1 MDAGP
6 PRNGRYIVVLATAA
20 CSILLI
26 GWLARPREPERVAP
40 PVASDTE
47 LQELARR
54 AQRRALE
61 NTTAYFATLAGDVRS
76 SLSYISPRGMTG
88 IVWDDHRVVTGPV
101 PGEPRPAV
109 RTTAGEATMTR
120 TIWSPR
126 LPVTVLQ
133 ANGGLRGPI
142 IARRDAPLPDTGAWI
157 AAVWLADQASAFAPA
172 SFLQAAQTNC
182 GVAAA
187 KEIVS
192 TAALS
197 PRMIGGGLFDLDG
210 NLMALIL
217 PCDGRVAAIA
227 TASVEQMIALA
238 GTVQERILARHGLL
252 IGVLSEDER
261 RYFNDVNG
269 LLVREVWTPAR
280 GGHGIL
286 PGDIVTALNGEPVM
300 SMDDLQPLTQTE
312 GRFELG
318 VRRGATTRTLTVGE
332 GSSSGG
338 AAKQSADI
346 GIEFGSPARGFR
358 VDSVQPAG
366 RLTRAGIKA
375 GDRLVRING
384 TEPTSLR
391 QAERAIATNG
401 GPMLIDV
408 EREGRRLAIV
418 VP

>member
-6 PRNGRYIVVLATAA
+6 PLNVRYIVVLAFAA
-20 CSILLI
+20 CAILFV
-26 GWLARPREPERVAP
+26 GWFARPREPQRARP
-40 PVASDTE
+40 PVPSDTE

-61 NTTAYFATLAGDVRS
+61 NTTAYFATVAADVRS
-76 SLSYISPRGMTG
+76 SLSYLSPRGMTG
-88 IVWDDHRVVTGPV
+88 IVWDDNRVVTGPL
-101 PGEPRPAV
+101 PGEPRPTV
-109 RTTAGEATMTR
+109 RTIAGETTMTK
-120 TIWSPR
+120 TVWSPR
-126 LPVTVLQ
+126 LPITVLQ
-133 ANGGLRGPI
+133 ADGALRGPV
-142 IARRDAPLPDTGAWI
+142 IARRDVPLPDTGAWVV
-157 AAVWLADQASAFAPA
+157 AVWLTEQTSAFAPA

-197 PRMIGGGLFDLDG
+197 SRMIGGGLFDLDA
-210 NLMALIL
+210 NLMAMIL

-238 GTVQERILARHGLL
+238 GTAQERILARHGLL
-252 IGVLSEDER
+252 MGVLSQDER

-269 LLVREVWTPAR
+269 LLVREVWTPGT
-280 GGHGIL
+280 GGHAIL
-286 PGDIVTALNGEPVM
+286 PGDIVTALNGEPVT
-300 SMDDLQPLTQTE
+300 SMDDLQRLTQTE
-312 GRFELG
+312 GPFELD
-318 VRRGATTRTLTVGE
+318 VRRGMTTRTLTVGA
-332 GSSSGG
+332 GSFSGG
-338 AAKQSADI
+338 AAPESPDI
-346 GIEFGSPARGFR
+346 GIQFDSPARGFR

-391 QAERAIATNG
+391 QAERVIATNG